1 LEGKH
6 RTVVEYFYTSSITG
20 HPKVISGLTGGGT
33 EAHRLQGSLLLRHF
47 MHPEI
52 NPAKSGKSAMLWR
65 MARAKTSSGL
75 TNAKLNEMRQIG
87 DPLADRAVE
96 AVFKRAGVSEVNAV
110 LHTLVRVDQPV
121 PAELPEEVQKYLKET
136 VDLPAWADMS
146 KIARGQKLFE
156 TAGLEITL
164 CLFCASLPS
173 AYAAAKAVQVL
184 YLTAQLD
191 TNARRRVMETAQ
203 FLFDVLSPGSLE
215 ENGKGRRTIQKI
227 RLMHAAVRLLI
238 EERRKQQPNLWHRD
252 WGTPINQE
260 DLAATLLVF
269 WFVVGEPMDHLGT
282 PVPDVDKD
290 AYLHLWNVIGHQLGV
305 CDELLVFDVAKANAF
320 VDLIRRRQFK
330 ASAEGQ
336 HMTRAL
342 LLLLDQLT
350 PSQEFDKTI
359 PPLIRH
365 LIGDTTADL
374 LLVPQSDLG
383 GEVKRLQRI
392 TNWVYVRVFGRPGK
406 RDSGRFDFVS
416 GLVRPF
422 MRELL
427 RGIYKLERGG
437 ARAPFELPEH
447 LARSW
452 ELSK

>member
-1 LEGKH
+1 
-6 RTVVEYFYTSSITG
+6 
-20 HPKVISGLTGGGT
+20 
-33 EAHRLQGSLLLRHF
+33 
-47 MHPEI
+47 
-52 NPAKSGKSAMLWR
+52 MLWR

-75 TNAKLNEMRQIG
+75 TDAKLNEMRQKG
-87 DPLADRAVE
+87 DPVADRAVE
-96 AVFKRAGVSEVNAV
+96 AVFKRDGVGAVNAV
-110 LHTLVRVDQPV
+110 LQKLVRVDQPV
-121 PAELPEEVQKYLKET
+121 PAELPPEVQKFLEET
-136 VDLPAWADMS
+136 LDLPEWADMG
-146 KIARGQKLFE
+146 KIERGQKLFE
-156 TAGLEITL
+156 AMGLQITL

-173 AYAAAKAVQVL
+173 AYAAAKAVKVL

-203 FLFDVLSPGSLE
+203 FLFDVLNPGSLDE
-215 ENGKGRRTIQKI
+215 KGEGRRTIQKI

-238 EERRKQQPNLWHRD
+238 EERRKQQPKMWHSD

-282 PVPDVDKD
+282 PVPAEDKD

-305 CDELLVFDVAKANAF
+305 CDELLVFDVAEANALI
-320 VDLIRRRQFK
+320 DLIRRRQFK
-330 ASAEGQ
+330 ASPEGQ

-342 LLLLDQLT
+342 LVLLDQLT
-350 PSQEFDKTI
+350 PLREFDKTI

-365 LIGDTTADL
+365 LIGDKTADL

-383 GEVKRLQRI
+383 GEVRRLQRI
-392 TNWVYVRVFGRPGK
+392 TNWVYVRVFGRPDK
-406 RDSGRFDFVS
+406 HDSGRYKFVS
-416 GLVRPF
+416 DIVRPF
-422 MRELL
+422 AGELL
-427 RGIYKLERGG
+427 HGMFDLERGG
-437 ARAPFELPEH
+437 ERAPFALPAH

>member
-1 LEGKH
+1 
-6 RTVVEYFYTSSITG
+6 
-20 HPKVISGLTGGGT
+20 
-33 EAHRLQGSLLLRHF
+33 
-47 MHPEI
+47 
-52 NPAKSGKSAMLWR
+52 MLWR

-75 TNAKLNEMRQIG
+75 TNAKLNEMRQKG
-87 DPLADRAVE
+87 DPVADRAVE
-96 AVFKRAGVSEVNAV
+96 AVFKRAGIGEVNAV
-110 LHTLVRVDQPV
+110 LHKLVRVDQPV

-136 VDLPAWADMS
+136 IDLPAWADTS

-156 TAGLEITL
+156 TMGLQITL

-173 AYAAAKAVQVL
+173 AYAAAKAVKVL

-215 ENGKGRRTIQKI
+215 ENGDGRRAIQKI
-227 RLMHAAVRLLI
+227 RLMHAAVRVLI
-238 EERRKQQPNLWHRD
+238 QERRKQQPKLWHHD

-269 WFVVGEPMDHLGT
+269 WFVVGEPMDHLGIS
-282 PVPDVDKD
+282 VPDVDKD

-305 CDELLVFDVAKANAF
+305 CDELLVFDVNKASALI
-320 VDLIRRRQFK
+320 DLIRRRQFK
-330 ASAEGQ
+330 ASPEGQ

-342 LLLLDQLT
+342 LVLLDQLT
-350 PSQEFDKTI
+350 PLHQFDATI

-365 LIGDTTADL
+365 LIGDKTADL
-374 LLVPQSDLG
+374 LLVPQSALG

-392 TNWVYVRVFGRPGK
+392 TNWFYVRVFGRPGK
-406 RDSGRFDFVS
+406 RDSERYDFVS

-422 MRELL
+422 MGELL
-427 RGIYKLERGG
+427 RGMFELERGG
-437 ARAPFELPEH
+437 TRAPFALPDH
-447 LARSW
+447 LAHSW